1 MTTVSKPVRLQ
12 GDVKEGVKFP
22 FIKKY
27 FSPRVTKLC
36 NMSQLFKALFN
47 WARTFTQERWF
58 SLV

>member
-1 MTTVSKPVRLQ
+1 MTTVSKPVWLQ
-12 GDVKEGVKFP
+12 GHVKEGVKFP
-22 FIKKY
+22 FIKKH

-47 WARTFTQERWF
+47 WARIFTEERWF